1 MITFSEFMKLKSK
14 DLFGTEIRKT
24 EQAGIRAIIE
34 TVKENERFIVSK
46 DKKNL
51 IEDFVNKLLEKSNGN
66 NYGNQNTKKHKS

>member
-24 EQAGIRAIIE
+24 EQAGIRAIVE
-34 TVKENERFIVSK
+34 TAKENERFIVNIE
-46 DKKNL
+46 KKKL

-66 NYGNQNTKKHKS
+66 NIRNQNTKKHKS